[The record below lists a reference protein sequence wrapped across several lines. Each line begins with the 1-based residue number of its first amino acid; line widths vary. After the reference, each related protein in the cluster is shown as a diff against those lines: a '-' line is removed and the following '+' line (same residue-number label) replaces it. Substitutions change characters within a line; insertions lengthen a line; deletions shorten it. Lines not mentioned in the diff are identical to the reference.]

1 VLWRNYDNTLSHFH
15 RIPERDGQTDGQN
28 CYINIAHQYT
38 DKKWTRYLKVVWKV
52 TQYEL
57 LDFYDF
63 WRDILKGLCRHLVHH
78 YRQTHDV
85 LVEDLYSVH
94 SNCSSDTG
102 PYAHHLYE
110 KCKTQSTCKRL
121 LTDGASVK
129 FGVFWFNF
137 VRCFCYVL
145 TWLLLTYLQSLSFF
159 TKCIKY
165 WINFCN
171 GVNQCMAWQ
180 CRLKTNTL
188 LLIIQFTF
196 SSSSTC
202 DTDCQCLRF
211 SFNVMSTL

>member
-1 VLWRNYDNTLSHFH
+1 MISGVIF
-15 RIPERDGQTDGQN
+15 
-28 CYINIAHQYT
+28 
-38 DKKWTRYLKVVWKV
+38 WKV
-52 TQYEL
+52 CADTWFTTIDRHMMCLWKICILYTPIAVQILALMHTTCMRNAKRRVPASGYWLTAL
-57 LDFYDF
+57 LSSSVSFGL
-63 WRDILKGLCRHLVHH
+63 IL
-78 YRQTHDV
+78 Y
-85 LVEDLYSVH
+85 
-94 SNCSSDTG
+94 
-102 PYAHHLYE
+102 
-110 KCKTQSTCKRL
+110 
-121 LTDGASVK
+121 GASVMC
-129 FGVFWFNF
+129 WHD
-137 VRCFCYVL
+137 CC
-145 TWLLLTYLQSLSFF
+145 LLTCNHYHFF

>member
-1 VLWRNYDNTLSHFH
+1 MISGVIF
-15 RIPERDGQTDGQN
+15 
-28 CYINIAHQYT
+28 
-38 DKKWTRYLKVVWKV
+38 WKV
-52 TQYEL
+52 CADTWFTTIDRHMMCL
-57 LDFYDF
+57 
-63 WRDILKGLCRHLVHH
+63 WKICILYTPIAVQMLALMH
-78 YRQTHDV
+78 
-85 LVEDLYSVH
+85 
-94 SNCSSDTG
+94 
-102 PYAHHLYE
+102 AHHLYE